1 MTKQNKKRTRNK
13 KTSIMYQ
20 SDESLDSDR
29 LLKGPNNNN
38 ENTKLNTKY
47 NEGEQQINA
56 RRERR
61 RSIWAPAATKTR
73 FADVP
78 VLTICPYCNQ
88 KVVTKTQFRRGK
100 KNW

>member
-13 KTSIMYQ
+13 KTSIMYH

-29 LLKGPNNNN
+29 LLEGSNNNK
-38 ENTKLNTKY
+38 ENTKLNTKRS
-47 NEGEQQINA
+47 EGEHQINE

-61 RSIWAPAATKTR
+61 KSAWAPAATKTC

-78 VLTICPYCNQ
+78 VLTICPYCNR

-100 KNW
+100 KNR